1 MTTSI
6 SSLPTN
12 ELVAK
17 FPAKDGDHPW
27 ILASNRIEIDS
38 MTAWHDDFF
47 NGDQQIIE
55 RLQVS
60 QCTDISWLVTIY
72 IIFISNTR
80 PRHNE
85 RYLLGPIF
93 RNQCKSTT
101 FHMLYKHI
109 LIIST
114 VFLTLMRAVIG
125 YPRHSL
131 SPSDVARFRMLWIR
145 RSPALVQRKTSQVLS
160 YLKHQFKKWTWCRIW
175 KFAKMWLNIKLWS

>member
-6 SSLPTN
+6 SSLPTH

-17 FPAKDGDHPW
+17 FPAKDADHPW

-55 RLQVS
+55 RFQAP
-60 QCTDISWLVTIY
+60 QCIDISWLVTIY
-72 IIFISNTR
+72 TIFISNTR

-114 VFLTLMRAVIG
+114 LFLTQAFIRESSDSVPTAFSESEWRGSIQNVVNTTK
-125 YPRHSL
+125 PSL
-131 SPSDVARFRMLWIR
+131 GATKDVASSFL
-145 RSPALVQRKTSQVLS
+145 SQTPIQEMNVV
-160 YLKHQFKKWTWCRIW
+160 
-175 KFAKMWLNIKLWS
+175 